1 MVMTSQGKDDEASQD
16 VDDCPVCRQLRDEG
30 PDGREF
36 CVAPDDGGGWQLW
49 SAALLRF
56 IVRMG
61 HQPTQAVIITQP
73 MVSERYLQ
81 FLVGH
86 GIAHAEVGSNVYLTG
101 ESRLSP
107 DAEVLLAELG
117 WLAPTL
123 SQDDPDEM
131 PANWSLPLIV
141 GDWGY
146 LVEMLL
152 ASMVGVLGF
161 DSRLP
166 IEVRS
171 FGCDHP
177 CRDCSWPDE
186 SLETAR

>member
-1 MVMTSQGKDDEASQD
+1 VVNSDGKSDKELPDT
-16 VDDCPVCRQLRDEG
+16 DDCPECRQLWLEG
-30 PDGREF
+30 PEPREF
-36 CVAPDDGGGWQLW
+36 LVAPDDGGGWHTW

-56 IVRMG
+56 FARMG
-61 HQPTQAVIITQP
+61 YQPTQAVIMSQP
-73 MVSERYLQ
+73 LLSERYVQVLI
-81 FLVGH
+81 GH
-86 GIAHAEVGSNVYLTG
+86 GIAYAETGSNVYLTG
-101 ESRLSP
+101 DSRLSP
-107 DAEVLLAELG
+107 DEEALLVDLG
-117 WLAPTL
+117 WSEPG
-123 SQDDPDEM
+123 SSEDDPDEM
-131 PANWSLPLIV
+131 PVNWALPLIH

-161 DSRLP
+161 SSSLP

-186 SLETAR
+186 SMDQAV

>member
-1 MVMTSQGKDDEASQD
+1 MVNSQGKSEKPHRYI
-16 VDDCPVCRQLRDEG
+16 DDCPVCRQLRDEG

-36 CVAPDDGGGWQLW
+36 CVAPDDGGGWQVW

-56 IVRMG
+56 IARTG
-61 HQPTQAVIITQP
+61 FQPTQAVIITQP
-73 MVSERYLQ
+73 MVSERYVQ

-107 DAEVLLAELG
+107 DAEALLAELG
-117 WLAPTL
+117 WCAPA
-123 SQDDPDEM
+123 SSEDDPDEM
-131 PANWSLPLIV
+131 PANWSLPLIR
-141 GDWGY
+141 GDWPY
-146 LVEMLL
+146 LVGMLL

-161 DSRLP
+161 SSRLP

-177 CRDCSWPDE
+177 CRDCSWPDA